1 MLKKPSTFVL
11 GSRKSS
17 TYRRGYVSGFLLPA
31 ALLGRLFEHLVTAL
45 LISLTVLGVVVLDF
59 SFSSAQTGALVKD
72 PAILLKKYLE
82 LDNKGAR
89 LNSLTWESQKPYV
102 GWKEEPVWGQLV
114 VVNGYEVIE
123 DLRQWDVK
131 NNLDVVIPVEYKVLG
146 SLYLERAVFLSEP
159 HVDRIG
165 FRVKAIDGLWRVV
178 EPMIPPHV
186 GQKRIINYVKQAI
199 VEETDRSRLAALTAL
214 RDELR
219 AVGNVRQSVTPGSP
233 PAASSAAPP

>member
-1 MLKKPSTFVL
+1 
-11 GSRKSS
+11 
-17 TYRRGYVSGFLLPA
+17 
-31 ALLGRLFEHLVTAL
+31 
-45 LISLTVLGVVVLDF
+45 
-59 SFSSAQTGALVKD
+59 
-72 PAILLKKYLE
+72 
-82 LDNKGAR
+82 
-89 LNSLTWESQKPYV
+89 
-102 GWKEEPVWGQLV
+102 
-114 VVNGYEVIE
+114 
-123 DLRQWDVK
+123 
-131 NNLDVVIPVEYKVLG
+131 VLG

-159 HVDRIG
+159 LIDRIG

-219 AVGNVRQSVTPGSP
+219 AIGSVRQSVTPGSP